1 MADRGQWGLAYK
13 AQSAFGTPATG
24 TFALVPGSTWNPGAS
39 FNRVED
45 NTATGNRLGAVGRAG
60 TRPVAPRLTVPWR
73 TTAFDAFLASLF
85 LSAWSTDTLTQGTTK
100 TWFTV
105 EDRQPDV
112 PYFALYQDCYPNQM
126 TLRLQPNALVEAE
139 FQLLATALSAS
150 DTGTASPTAAV
161 ADTPFDTWD
170 GSLTYGGLTFGVSS
184 LEFTMNNR
192 AETRYD
198 LFSRNPARV
207 IFNTDQITG
216 QLTCAFVSAGRLNDA
231 INDTTNALV
240 LTLTNGTKSHTIT
253 FPKLH
258 TSGWDAQITTDPER
272 LQTINFEA
280 EQSAGTKLTWVRDN
294 T

>member
-13 AQSAFGTPATG
+13 AQGAFGTPATG
-24 TFALVPGSTWNPGAS
+24 TFALVPGATWNPGAS

-73 TTAFDAFLASLF
+73 TVAFDSFLSSLF
-85 LSAWSTDTLTQGTTK
+85 LGSWATDTLVQGTTK
-100 TWFTV
+100 TWFTL

-112 PYFALYQDCYPNQM
+112 PYFGIYQDAYPNQM
-126 TLRLQPNALVEAE
+126 TLRMQPNALVEAE
-139 FQLLATALSAS
+139 FQFLATHLTAS
-150 DTGTASPTAAV
+150 GTGTTSPTAAV

-170 GSLTYGGLTFGVSS
+170 GGLTYGGATFGVSS
-184 LEFTMNNR
+184 FEVTFNNR

-198 LFSRNPARV
+198 LFSRDPSRV
-207 IFNTDQITG
+207 IFNTDQVTG
-216 QLTCAFVSAGRLNDA
+216 QFTAAFTGFSNLNDA
-231 INDTTNALV
+231 INDTTHALV
-240 LTLTNGTKSHTIT
+240 LTLTNGTKGHTIT
-253 FPKLH
+253 FPALH

-280 EQSAGTKLTWVRDN
+280 EGVAGTKATWVRDN